1 MNISPKKTAD
11 IAEGENLF
19 AREYKDGH
27 KTLNSKEAK
36 AITELLVSENKKRD
50 AFLRNLSKDVLGR
63 PRNPLNGE
71 ETPRNIRGEPIMNSV
86 ALIEATNK
94 IPLMNKDMP
103 YRELPKKMEPLGKIG
118 VNEENYRKALGNS
131 VSDYTVGA
139 AQPVDLFARTKNES
153 EIKAQTLR
161 KAEMVA
167 DAKKRASAQRHE
179 QHLIMTINQLR
190 SQLRE
195 KESEL
200 DILRNSRE
208 YNGGSR
214 SDPHTS

>member
-1 MNISPKKTAD
+1 MNISSKKIAD
-11 IAEGENLF
+11 VAEGENLF

-50 AFLRNLSKDVLGR
+50 AFQRNLSLDILGR
-63 PRNPLNGE
+63 PRNPLTGE
-71 ETPRNIRGEPIMNSV
+71 ETPRNIRGEPIMNST

-94 IPLMNKDMP
+94 IPLMNRDMP

-118 VNEENYRKALGNS
+118 VHEEIYRKALGNS
-131 VSDYTVGA
+131 VSDYSVGA
-139 AQPVDLFARTKNES
+139 AQPIDLFARTKNES
-153 EIKAQTLR
+153 DIKAKTL
-161 KAEMVA
+161 KNAEKIA

-190 SQLRE
+190 AQLRD

-200 DILRNSRE
+200 EVLRNSRE
-208 YNGGSR
+208 YNGI
-214 SDPHTS
+214 PHTS